1 MKTDFSI
8 PSRQNFRGILVVFLM
23 DLFKSIKHNIYVFL
37 PLLSSK
43 VREEYLSIVLV
54 VLGVLIILQ
63 LLYSYKSYL
72 NYKFH
77 VHEQRFFLTQGVFNF
92 TDTDIPFDRIQ
103 NININQNLIQQILN
117 VVGFEIE
124 TAGQNTAEIKIKALS
139 REVAQELKEALL
151 KSDIKNKVE
160 EQREDQAESEV
171 IESRGQSKSKVLFQ
185 LDFFELLKVGIS
197 SNYLKGFGLVLLFI
211 STLFQYLQ
219 EIVLNIFDV
228 DFDDEYL
235 SQFQGTFEF
244 IIGLIV
250 FLLAATFIVTIGR
263 TVIKY
268 FELKVTKVDEDFEVE
283 YGLLKRVNQV
293 IKKNKTQVFEIEE
306 NPIKNIF
313 NIKNVFISQASSQ
326 ELNNKKKI
334 AAIGISDENIKI
346 LFKSLFDLSYP
357 QKFININSSKRLMF
371 RLMIKNFILS
381 LVIGLGLFMLQG
393 FLFGLIS
400 TIILLGLFFFIAYKT
415 VQKSHIG
422 VSDDLIEIQSGS
434 IHTNR
439 KYIAVHKIQSISLER
454 NLFQQYNKHADLIV
468 YTASGKER
476 ISYLKY
482 EEVLEIVNYLNF
494 KVQESELSWI

>member
-8 PSRQNFRGILVVFLM
+8 PRRQNFRGILVVFLM

-124 TAGQNTAEIKIKALS
+124 TAGQSTAEIKIKALS
-139 REVAQELKEALL
+139 REVAQELKETLL
-151 KSDIKNKVE
+151 KTENENTSE
-160 EQREDQAESEV
+160 EQIKDE
-171 IESRGQSKSKVLFQ
+171 IESKASTKSKVLFQ

-219 EIVLNIFDV
+219 EIVLNIFEV

-268 FELKVTKVDEDFEVE
+268 FELKVTKMDEDFEVE
-283 YGLLKRVNQV
+283 YGLLKRVNQI

-306 NPIKNIF
+306 NPIKNIL

-334 AAIGISDENIKI
+334 AAIGISDENIRI

-381 LVIGLGLFMLQG
+381 LVIGLGLIMWQG
-393 FLFGLIS
+393 FLFGFIS
-400 TIILLGLFFFIAYKT
+400 TVILLGVFFFIAYKT

-439 KYIAVHKIQSISLER
+439 KYIAVHKIQTISLER